1 MDKITISIVVLSI
14 VLGLSVI
21 TLLKLLI
28 YQTGIT
34 VLHNTI
40 KDVETYSPIP
50 ITKVLVFG
58 RGDSIALP
66 ICTNDW
72 INVRIFNNGSY
83 ISYKGFYFPSNIS
96 ITDIYYKSNSTSI
109 GDYIPSL
116 IGQKVYLVFENI
128 SAPYVVKNEAKTNV
142 LFSTLTQ
149 GSGVFWTLI
158 FDGNINNS
166 INISKMNYTMQNH
179 IVGSLKGIVL
189 LNGTA
194 LISPYPNTGGTPS
207 CSLYKWR
214 NDIDITALIV
224 IVFTALII
232 GLVILKIKKR

>member
-14 VLGLSVI
+14 VLGVSII

-28 YQTGIT
+28 YQSGNI

-40 KDVETYSPIP
+40 KDVETYSPVS
-50 ITKVLVFG
+50 ITKILVFG

-96 ITDIYYKSNSTSI
+96 ITNTYYKSTSTSI

-116 IGQKVYLVFENI
+116 IGQKVYLIFGNI
-128 SAPYVVKNEAKTNV
+128 SAPYIIKSEAKTNV
-142 LFSTLTQ
+142 LFSTFTQ

-166 INISKMNYTMQNH
+166 INISNMNYTMQNH
-179 IVGSLKGIVL
+179 IVASLKGIVL

-194 LISPYPNTGGTPS
+194 LISPYPNTGGTS
-207 CSLYKWR
+207 NCSLQKWR

-224 IVFTALII
+224 ITLTALII
-232 GLVILKIKKR
+232 GLVVLEIKKR